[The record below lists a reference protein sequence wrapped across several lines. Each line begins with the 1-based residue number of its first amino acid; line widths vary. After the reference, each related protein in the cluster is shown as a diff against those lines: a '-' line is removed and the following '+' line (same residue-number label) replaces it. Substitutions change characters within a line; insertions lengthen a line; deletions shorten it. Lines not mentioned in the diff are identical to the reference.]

1 MGVRTIPIII
11 LIGIITY
18 FYIVLLRIDKY
29 FKLNLNKLLLGFILL
44 LILLPAIN
52 IFGIWFLTLLHL
64 FEIGIVV
71 EILNLLLKRMDL
83 KYWNFLYNSFLL
95 PKLLTFLLFCYGYYN
110 INNIKRIEYNLI
122 KDKNIKKKNYKI
134 GFISDLHF

>member
-29 FKLNLNKLLLGFILL
+29 FKLNLNKLLLVFILL

-95 PKLLTFLLFCYGYYN
+95 PTFFLVILIMDKFFHLT
-110 INNIKRIEYNLI
+110 
-122 KDKNIKKKNYKI
+122 
-134 GFISDLHF
+134 